1 MRALK
6 RKWILYWTI
15 NSNLSTETSSGTAGA
30 LLIFH
35 GECVYCVRQIEI
47 CMSNNQK
54 EYFFY
59 PAIIAIV
66 MSGINA
72 YADWKRG
79 TLESIWWYVVAALI
93 IYAVIALSRYFIY
106 RKRN

>member
-1 MRALK
+1 M
-6 RKWILYWTI
+6 ID
-15 NSNLSTETSSGTAGA
+15 
-30 LLIFH
+30 
-35 GECVYCVRQIEI
+35 
-47 CMSNNQK
+47 NQK

-59 PAIIAIV
+59 PAITAIV
-66 MSGINA
+66 ISGINA

>member
-1 MRALK
+1 
-6 RKWILYWTI
+6 
-15 NSNLSTETSSGTAGA
+15 
-30 LLIFH
+30 
-35 GECVYCVRQIEI
+35 
-47 CMSNNQK
+47 MSNNQK

-93 IYAVIALSRYFIY
+93 IYAVIALVIALSRYFIY

>member
-1 MRALK
+1 
-6 RKWILYWTI
+6 
-15 NSNLSTETSSGTAGA
+15 
-30 LLIFH
+30 
-35 GECVYCVRQIEI
+35 
-47 CMSNNQK
+47 MSNNQK

-59 PAIIAIV
+59 PAITAIV

-93 IYAVIALSRYFIY
+93 IYAVIALSRFLIY